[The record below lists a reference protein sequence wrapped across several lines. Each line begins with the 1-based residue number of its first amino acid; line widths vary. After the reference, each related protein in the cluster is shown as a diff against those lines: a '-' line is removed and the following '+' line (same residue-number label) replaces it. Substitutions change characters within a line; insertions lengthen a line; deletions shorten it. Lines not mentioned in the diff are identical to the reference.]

1 VAEFT
6 DDECIAI
13 AQIHGADLIKVEA
26 CNGMPTRWYIN
37 RADADADVVT
47 RAQMLS
53 TGYYFFR
60 SPATAARAYCEY
72 YKLLEDHNA
81 EA

>member
-13 AQIHGADLIKVEA
+13 AMLHGCTFNYSDRHDGVWIIGDHWSGPIHPVEQKKQEEGGAAWFKTREA
-26 CNGMPTRWYIN
+26 
-37 RADADADVVT
+37 
-47 RAQMLS
+47 L
-53 TGYYFFR
+53 
-60 SPATAARAYCEY
+60 ARTYCEY